1 MPPKHITVLG
11 GGLSGLTAAYRL
23 AEQLPSTQVVLIE
36 ATQRLGG
43 WVDSQR
49 YPIQYTSGGKDIRGE
64 IVLEGGPR
72 TIRPRGSRGAVKMLK
87 LVCRSMLAMCSA
99 CVGHDS

>member
-1 MPPKHITVLG
+1 MAPKHITVLG
-11 GGLSGLTAAYRL
+11 GGLTGLTAAYRL
-23 AEQLPSTQVVLIE
+23 AERLPSTEVVLLE

-49 YPIQYTSGGKDIRGE
+49 YPIQYTSDGKDIRGE

-72 TIRPRGSRGAVKMLK
+72 SIRPRGSRGAVKMLK
-87 LVCRSMLAMCSA
+87 LVCRSRLATCSA
-99 CVGHDS
+99 YVWA